1 MGYSYLERLAYNN
14 GYRVL
19 QDGSVISPKGEKLSG
34 TIDTRGY
41 MAYGITKNRKLH
53 GHRLQAYQ
61 KFGDKIYESG
71 IEVRH
76 LNGKRTDNSYDNIEI
91 GTHSDNMMDIHRD
104 VRLANAINASQAI
117 VKWDVDE
124 IVRLHNNGC
133 SYREIMRITGI
144 THKGTVSYIIKTR
157 SHRPFKLK
165 PLHTKEG

>member
-1 MGYSYLERLAYNN
+1 MGYTYIERFAYNN

-34 TIDTRGY
+34 RINTHGY
-41 MAYGITKNRKLH
+41 LAYGITRNRKLYA
-53 GHRLQAYQ
+53 HRLQAYQ

-76 LNGKRTDNSYDNIEI
+76 LNGERTDNSYDNIEI

-104 VRLANAINASQAI
+104 IRLANAIKASQAI
-117 VKWDVDE
+117 VKWDTDE

-133 SYREIMRITGI
+133 SYREIMSITGI
-144 THKGTVSYIIKTR
+144 TSKGTLSYIIKTR
-157 SHRPFKLK
+157 SQNPFKLK
-165 PLHTKEG
+165 PLRTKEG